1 MKFQPR
7 LLLKLFLDFSES
19 GRNILVKEIL
29 IENER
34 YHSSI
39 QFICDAK
46 FCFHLD
52 RKKKILEFL
61 KDETPDDTMDPDY
74 IEDDQPG
81 FFKLTFH
88 HVFRG
93 LPSYTSQP
101 RCTSLTHHGVV
112 RCATRKVLRIW
123 TPLKQKN
130 KSVLFA
136 VPSLYHKGCFP

>member
-81 FFKLTFH
+81 FF
-88 HVFRG
+88 
-93 LPSYTSQP
+93 
-101 RCTSLTHHGVV
+101 
-112 RCATRKVLRIW
+112 
-123 TPLKQKN
+123 
-130 KSVLFA
+130 
-136 VPSLYHKGCFP
+136 